1 MKLKAIVFAAPM
13 LAFALISIPVAAQD
27 HHDQDRHDQDKHD
40 QDRQDRDHH
49 DQGHSQDRHDNSRY
63 QHHNEWK
70 RGYRFQHEDWDRGD
84 RVDYRT
90 NHLSRPPAG
99 REWRRIDGNFV
110 LGDQNGVIF
119 SIRVAPRY

>member
-1 MKLKAIVFAAPM
+1 MKLNYLVFAVPM
-13 LAFALISIPVAAQD
+13 LAFALTSSPVVAQE
-27 HHDQDRHDQDKHD
+27 HSDQDRHDQGE
-40 QDRQDRDHH
+40 HH

-84 RVDYRT
+84 RVDYRHY
-90 NHLSRPPAG
+90 HLSRPPAG

-119 SIRVAPRY
+119 SIRTAPRY